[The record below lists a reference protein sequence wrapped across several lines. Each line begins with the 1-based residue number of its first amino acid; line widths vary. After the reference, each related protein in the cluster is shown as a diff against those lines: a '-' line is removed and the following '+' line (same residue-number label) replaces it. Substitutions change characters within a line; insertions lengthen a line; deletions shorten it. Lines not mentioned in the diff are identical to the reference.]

1 MVIGAKASSKL
12 GVWAERAGAA
22 ILALVAVKLLVA

>member
-1 MVIGAKASSKL
+1 MVLGATASSKL

-22 ILALVAVKLLVA
+22 LLAVVAVKLLLT